1 MIRDCTSGRIGL
13 VTRVVVGANTNVTA
27 IISGERVADRFK

>member
-13 VTRVVVGANTNVTA
+13 VTRVVVRANTKATA
-27 IISGERVADRFK
+27 IITG